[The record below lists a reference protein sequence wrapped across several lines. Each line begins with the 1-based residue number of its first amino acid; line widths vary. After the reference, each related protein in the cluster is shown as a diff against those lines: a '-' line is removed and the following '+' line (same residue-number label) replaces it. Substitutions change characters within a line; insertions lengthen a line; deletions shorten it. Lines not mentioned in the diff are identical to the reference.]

1 MGTQFLN
8 SKLIKTELM
17 KHYRFDLGY
26 PYVATECIKYSDVN
40 ACNDKA
46 LVEIEVKCSLQ
57 DLKAEFKTA
66 GNKHDKH
73 FVVYC
78 NPSVRPY
85 AIIPNYYYIAVP
97 EELKQNAVDIVKQI
111 NTNYGVL
118 VCKKDRCS
126 PSGYTIV
133 CAKKARKLHGKTP
146 DNRTKS
152 IIAKRITSELI
163 TLRQKYLR

>member
-1 MGTQFLN
+1 MCAQFLN

-17 KHYRFDLGY
+17 KHYRFELSY

-40 ACNDKA
+40 ACNDKV

-66 GNKHDKH
+66 GNKHNKH

-97 EELKQNAVDIVKQI
+97 EELKQHAVEIVKEI
-111 NTNYGVL
+111 NPRYGVL
-118 VCKKDRCS
+118 VCKKDRVS
-126 PSGYTIV
+126 PSGYKIA
-133 CAKKARKLHGKTP
+133 CAKRATKLHSKTP